1 MGKEYGI
8 QWLNFLS
15 KEKAMRKRTKAGF
28 YRTTDKDSEGTIPK
42 VYLVGE
48 AGRIFRMR
56 SALYFGLSHEFV
68 YVE

>member
-1 MGKEYGI
+1 MVEFSFEG
-8 QWLNFLS
+8 
-15 KEKAMRKRTKAGF
+15 KAMRKELKAGF

>member
-1 MGKEYGI
+1 MVEFSFEG
-8 QWLNFLS
+8 
-15 KEKAMRKRTKAGF
+15 KAMRKETKAGF

-56 SALYFGLSHEFV
+56 FRSLFWLKS
-68 YVE
+68 